1 LGYHHTCAATCVE
14 STRRGTSLSRDRPIA
29 KPHFQTNERGSPMH
43 PIRIANAR
51 PIAGWIF
58 AAVLLAG
65 CASLGQ
71 LTSQSAAQVQSRLSL
86 AETQYGQ
93 NQVDAAA
100 ATLSQVPRKRLGPV
114 DATRYDTLAA
124 EIALSRGDSARAAA
138 LTARPAPQLP
148 RNLLA
153 RVLSV
158 HAHAQ
163 EAGGDAFGA
172 AHTLARLAPLVPPE
186 ARIGAEQKIHGLLMS
201 IDPNR
206 LKGEY
211 GTLAEND
218 PLKPY
223 ARAALEQL
231 GVTMPRALP
240 LLDHPVGTE
249 VGQGNAI
256 MREGYR
262 MPARIAL
269 LLPMH
274 GPLSTPAVA
283 FRDVFF
289 SVFLG
294 DLSVAPR
301 PQVRSYDSG
310 GTPAQVQA
318 AYNQAVADGAN
329 LVIGPLARDSVS
341 AMFAR
346 GALPVP
352 LLALNHP
359 DGEVPPPPGSAEF
372 GLLPEA
378 EGAQAAAHMS
388 ERGVHQAIVF
398 VGSDDRARRAA
409 GAFKAQFE
417 SLGGQVLSEAT
428 LGSDNVDY
436 SDAIK
441 AALTNAPADAG
452 ILLLMRPQTA
462 RVLMPQLHLVN
473 ATQPV
478 FATSLVYSG
487 GDNTTADRDLDGVE
501 FCDAPWLF
509 DAQPGLPDHATI
521 AAQLPEARGAA
532 ARLFAFG
539 MDAWALAPYLDWL
552 RTHPGAYVPGA
563 TGQLTEDALGR
574 VHRVPV
580 WASFQDGVARP
591 VAAGLDNT
599 PMMPVPASSSSPAPS
614 SSSSQ

>member
-1 LGYHHTCAATCVE
+1 
-14 STRRGTSLSRDRPIA
+14 
-29 KPHFQTNERGSPMH
+29 M
-43 PIRIANAR
+43 
-51 PIAGWIF
+51 
-58 AAVLLAG
+58 LLAG

-71 LTSQSAAQVQSRLSL
+71 FTSQSSAQVQSRLSL

-93 NQVDAAA
+93 NHVDAAA
-100 ATLSQVPRKRLGPV
+100 TTLAEVPRKQLGSV
-114 DATRYDTLAA
+114 DAARYDTLAA

-138 LTARPAPQLP
+138 LTAHPAPSLP
-148 RNLLA
+148 RDLLA
-153 RVLSV
+153 RTLSV

-163 EAGGDAFGA
+163 EANGDAFGA
-172 AHTLARLAPLVPPE
+172 AHTLARLAPLIPPL
-186 ARIGAEQKIHGLLMS
+186 ARTGNEKQIQRLLMAL
-201 IDPNR
+201 DPNH

-211 GTLAEND
+211 DTLAEDD

-223 ARAALEQL
+223 ARAALERL
-231 GVTMPRALP
+231 GVAMPQALP
-240 LLDHPVGTE
+240 QLDHPVGTE

-256 MREGYR
+256 TREGYR

-274 GPLSTPAVA
+274 GPLAAPAEAV
-283 FRDVFF
+283 REGFF
-289 SVFLG
+289 TGYFG
-294 DLSVAPR
+294 DLSDAAR

-318 AYNQAVADGAN
+318 AYSQAVADGAN
-329 LVIGPLARDSVS
+329 LVIGPLTRDSVA
-341 AMFAR
+341 AMFSH
-346 GALPVP
+346 GVLPVP

-359 DGEVPPPPGSAEF
+359 DGEILPPPGSAEF

-378 EGAQAAAHMS
+378 EGAQAAAHMT
-388 ERGVHQAIVF
+388 ERGMHQAIVF
-398 VGSDDRARRAA
+398 VGSDERARRAA

-428 LGSDNVDY
+428 LGSSNVDY

-441 AALTNAPADAG
+441 AALTNAPPDAG

-478 FATSLVYSG
+478 FATSLVYAG

-521 AAQLPEARGAA
+521 AAQLPDARGAA

-552 RTHPGAYVPGA
+552 RTHPGTYVPGA
-563 TGQLTEDALGR
+563 PGQLTEDALGR

-591 VAAGLDNT
+591 VAAGLDNG
-599 PMMPVPASSSSPAPS
+599 PMMPVPASSSSA
-614 SSSSQ
+614 Q